1 MAKQTIEIDGRMGE
15 GGGQI
20 LRTSLTLALLYGY
33 KVSIRHIRNKRPKP
47 GLMRQH
53 LTCVKA
59 AQTISQARVTGAEL
73 RSESLT
79 FDPGVVHGGD
89 YHFDVGNA
97 GSTTL
102 VFQTVLLPLL
112 AAKEPSTV
120 RFTGGTHNP
129 WAPPL
134 TFLEEAFLP
143 LIRQM
148 GAEVTVEKGRWGY
161 HPAGGGQWVAR
172 ITPST
177 LRPLELVDRGALVAS
192 SVMAYTSNIRRG
204 VAEREIDRY
213 RELDPAADSQFGMA
227 HPEAL
232 CAGNLLSHSL
242 DFGNIQVQFSELG
255 EHRVKAETIA
265 ERLARQVNRYLTQ
278 PAVLC
283 EHLTDQLMLPMLAA
297 GGGCYSTSAMSLHAE
312 TNRQLIEQ
320 ITGQDIAVTET
331 GDRTLLTLAP
341 IALTP

>member
-1 MAKQTIEIDGRMGE
+1 MTKQSVEIDGRMGE

-20 LRTSLTLALLYGY
+20 LRTSLTLALLYGLP
-33 KVSIRHIRNKRPKP
+33 VSITRIRNKRPKP
-47 GLMRQH
+47 GLLRQH

-59 AQTISQARVTGAEL
+59 AQAISGGQATGAEL

-79 FDPGVVHGGD
+79 FKPGAVRGGD

-112 AAKEPSTV
+112 QADAPSTV

-143 LIRQM
+143 LMRQM
-148 GAEVTVEKGRWGY
+148 GAQVTIKTGRWGY
-161 HPAGGGQWVAR
+161 HPAGGGEWVAH
-172 ITPST
+172 ISPST
-177 LRPLELVDRGALVAS
+177 LKPLELVTRPALSGSTVT
-192 SVMAYTSNIRRG
+192 AYASNIRRG
-204 VAEREIDRY
+204 VADRELARY
-213 RELDPAADSQFGMA
+213 QELDPASGSQFQREF
-227 HPEAL
+227 PEAL
-232 CAGNLLSHSL
+232 CAGNLLSHAL
-242 DFGNIQVQFSELG
+242 DFGGVRAHFSELG
-255 EHRVKAETIA
+255 EHRIKAETIA
-265 ERLARQVNRYLTQ
+265 ERLAKRVSGYLAA

-283 EHLTDQLMLPMLAA
+283 EHLADQVMLPMLVA
-297 GGGCYSTSAMSLHAE
+297 GGGRFSTGKLSLHAD

-320 ITGQDIAVTET
+320 VTGQRIMATGTPEGIELALAVN
-331 GDRTLLTLAP
+331 P
-341 IALTP
+341 QP